1 MISLLVTAGVLVG
14 KRTEMRFA
22 SANFIITFVKVGM
35 SKKSNQGPLDCQDCQ
50 ALKSIIK
57 ILLDRFERYPADTAK
72 VAEEV
77 AVLLRGDGDSLLQ
90 TMIITN
96 EVHDQQ
102 REKFLVVHFHDEH
115 GTFLVFHVK
124 KKMKMLT
131 LRTIA
136 AVTISRCLQKS
147 EDVLGLELP
156 KNVIYDILGAFK
168 DSWKPK
174 VYHHSKIRMQSCIA
188 SQYSVSK
195 CSRYL

>member
-1 MISLLVTAGVLVG
+1 M
-14 KRTEMRFA
+14 
-22 SANFIITFVKVGM
+22 TFVKVGM
-35 SKKSNQGPLDCQDCQ
+35 SNKSNHCLLDFQDYYRHLFQ
-50 ALKSIIK
+50 QFDNMEALKRMIK
-57 ILLDRFERYPADTAK
+57 ILLDSFERFPTDTAK

-77 AVLLRGDGDSLLQ
+77 AVLLRGNGDSLLQ

-102 REKFLVVHFHDEH
+102 REKFIVVHFHDEH

-136 AVTISRCLQKS
+136 AATISRCVQRS

-156 KNVIYDILGAFK
+156 KNVIGDILGAFK

-174 VYHHSKIRMQSCIA
+174 VYNHSKIRMQSCIA
-188 SQYSVSK
+188 SQSSVSR

>member
-1 MISLLVTAGVLVG
+1 
-14 KRTEMRFA
+14 MRFA
-22 SANFIITFVKVGM
+22 SANFIMTFVKVGM
-35 SKKSNQGPLDCQDCQ
+35 SKKSNQGPLDCQDYYRHLLQ
-50 ALKSIIK
+50 QFGNVEALKGMMK
-57 ILLDRFERYPADTAK
+57 ILLDRFEHDPADTAK

-136 AVTISRCLQKS
+136 AATISRCLQKS

-156 KNVIYDILGAFK
+156 KNVIYDIQGAFK

>member
-1 MISLLVTAGVLVG
+1 
-14 KRTEMRFA
+14 MRFA
-22 SANFIITFVKVGM
+22 SSNFIMTFVKVGM
-35 SKKSNQGPLDCQDCQ
+35 SKKSNQGLLDSQDYYRHLFQ
-50 ALKSIIK
+50 QFDNLEALKRIMK
-57 ILLDRFERYPADTAK
+57 ILLDKFERYPADTAK

-77 AVLLRGDGDSLLQ
+77 AVLLRGNGDSLLQ

-102 REKFLVVHFHDEH
+102 REKFIVVYFHDQH

-131 LRTIA
+131 LRTFA
-136 AVTISRCLQKS
+136 AATISRCVQKK
-147 EDVLGLELP
+147 EDVLGLDLP
-156 KNVIYDILGAFK
+156 KNVIGDILGTFK

-174 VYHHSKIRMQSCIA
+174 IYHNSKIRMQSCIA
-188 SQYSVSK
+188 SQYSVSR